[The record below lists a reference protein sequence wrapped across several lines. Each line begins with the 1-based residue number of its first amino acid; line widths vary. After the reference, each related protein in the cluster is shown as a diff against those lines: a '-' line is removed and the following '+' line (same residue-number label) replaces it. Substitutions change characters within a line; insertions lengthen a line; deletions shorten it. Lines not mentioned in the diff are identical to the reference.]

1 MTRQKADFLRTMACL
16 RAKESAILGTL
27 AENGSCRNAQIWYTM
42 NEKARSIARAEK

>member
-1 MTRQKADFLRTMACL
+1 MTRQKADFLRTMAFL

-27 AENGSCRNAQIWYTM
+27 AENGSCRNAQIWYTK